1 MGKLTKAHMIEAAL
15 WLGFAAFLYIY
26 SFEFDRPIEIYKFG
40 ATAWPRAIILL
51 IVIAGLGNLY
61 YHWRFG
67 DGAPALTETDV
78 PHPDDQDVAGGD
90 AGEESSLGSY
100 LRLGAILVLPF
111 IYAALMESIGFYT
124 LTPFFVAAVI
134 VLMGERR
141 LSWIIGISL
150 VTYVVILFIF
160 AKLLYVGLPVGTVH
174 PFYDYSNWL
183 LAWIQSN

>member
-1 MGKLTKAHMIEAAL
+1 MGKLTKTHVLEAAL
-15 WLGFAAFLYIY
+15 WLGFAGFLYYY

-67 DGAPALTETDV
+67 DGAPTRTETDV
-78 PHPDDQDVAGGD
+78 APPDDSDLAGKDGD
-90 AGEESSLGSY
+90 ATQRSY

-111 IYAALMESIGFYT
+111 IYAALMQSIGFYT

-134 VLMGERR
+134 FLMGERR
-141 LSWIIGISL
+141 IMWIIGISL

-160 AKLLYVGLPVGTVH
+160 AKLLYVGLPVGTMH

-183 LAWIQSN
+183 LAWIQST